1 MSLLNDTLILTV
13 LVFVTLR
20 NVWYAKIFFHQH
32 KLLNIVL
39 RFICGNTKLILKIC
53 ELK

>member
-20 NVWYAKIFFHQH
+20 NVWYAKIFFHQY
-32 KLLNIVL
+32 KLLDIVL
-39 RFICGNTKLILKIC
+39 RFICGNIKEILKFVG
-53 ELK
+53 LK